1 MLPLPQVRPED
12 IKGFANVIA
21 RLAELMSLAA
31 FLPVVFR
38 GRMSFTSARTRTAAL
53 KAAEQR
59 KTDQKAAGNKDDK
72 DDAVAEEQEAPAP
85 GAPTGIFC
93 LLLCLASEVLR
104 GRGLF
109 APAAS
114 GSKDSPVLVVVEKL
128 KTVGQKLQ
136 KRHSDILDKSI
147 LERVSLAFAEV
158 LKTQQ
163 VFETIHSLVMICV
176 AVAALLNAAV
186 SVGLP
191 AIGRIFAGKRQASS
205 SRAPLLFAALSV
217 VPVAIFGYGHFAN
230 LLKALRSVPQLPALC
245 DALQH
250 ALRVAAVVV
259 ADAEGTPAGFAMF
272 QAASLLTR
280 ISSEVAS
287 GRLAEAIAP
296 IRAKQDFW
304 SLLDNS
310 TATHGLISLL
320 GTLWLAFGHLRR
332 HSALLAGMALLSIA
346 ASPVTLALGWPEASK
361 LLGLPTNEAHPE
373 RGSGWVYQVGH
384 GCTTLRPRTLSP
396 GRFLLKRLLSFRYAR
411 HRGERMA
418 FCCIIQ
424 GSVRATTPGF
434 GCAVRCLRGVLA
446 GCKLN

>member
-1 MLPLPQVRPED
+1 
-12 IKGFANVIA
+12 
-21 RLAELMSLAA
+21 
-31 FLPVVFR
+31 
-38 GRMSFTSARTRTAAL
+38 
-53 KAAEQR
+53 
-59 KTDQKAAGNKDDK
+59 
-72 DDAVAEEQEAPAP
+72 
-85 GAPTGIFC
+85 
-93 LLLCLASEVLR
+93 
-104 GRGLF
+104 
-109 APAAS
+109 
-114 GSKDSPVLVVVEKL
+114 
-128 KTVGQKLQ
+128 
-136 KRHSDILDKSI
+136 
-147 LERVSLAFAEV
+147 
-158 LKTQQ
+158 
-163 VFETIHSLVMICV
+163 
-176 AVAALLNAAV
+176 
-186 SVGLP
+186 
-191 AIGRIFAGKRQASS
+191 
-205 SRAPLLFAALSV
+205 

-259 ADAEGTPAGFAMF
+259 ADADGTPAGFAMF

-373 RGSGWVYQVGH
+373 RGL
-384 GCTTLRPRTLSP
+384 LRFTSVLYA
-396 GRFLLKRLLSFRYAR
+396 GTAAATLLSGGTVGMLSVMLVLQLVAR
-411 HRGERMA
+411 IHGTEA
-418 FCCIIQ
+418 FA
-424 GSVRATTPGF
+424 SLF
-434 GCAVRCLRGVLA
+434 S
-446 GCKLN
+446 

>member
-1 MLPLPQVRPED
+1 
-12 IKGFANVIA
+12 
-21 RLAELMSLAA
+21 
-31 FLPVVFR
+31 
-38 GRMSFTSARTRTAAL
+38 MSFTAARTRTAAL
-53 KAAEQR
+53 KAAESAEQR

-72 DDAVAEEQEAPAP
+72 DDAVAEEQEAPVQ

-109 APAAS
+109 VPAAS
-114 GSKDSPVLVVVEKL
+114 ASKDSPVLVVVDKL

-136 KRHSDILDKSI
+136 KRHSDILEKSI

-163 VFETIHSLVMICV
+163 VFETIHSLVMICL

-186 SVGLP
+186 SLGLP
-191 AIGRIFAGKRQASS
+191 AIGQIFAGKRQASS
-205 SRAPLLFAALSV
+205 SRAPLLFAVLSV

-259 ADAEGTPAGFAMF
+259 ADADGTPAGFAMF

-373 RGSGWVYQVGH
+373 RGRGWVYKGCH
-384 GCTTLRPRTLSP
+384 GCSMPRRPRTLSS
-396 GRFLLKRLLSFRYAR
+396 GRFLLRRLLWF
-411 HRGERMA
+411 
-418 FCCIIQ
+418 
-424 GSVRATTPGF
+424 
-434 GCAVRCLRGVLA
+434 
-446 GCKLN
+446 